1 MSGTTHVKI
10 GDWAGT
16 YASTLEDM
24 VIEYDPFLQRGRVE
38 LRRAGELADLHT
50 YPNPAHDFDYA
61 WVFSFDAW
69 REP

>member
-10 GDWAGT
+10 GDWSGT
-16 YASTLEDM
+16 YAGTLEEW
-24 VIEYDPFLQRGRVE
+24 IIRQDPFLQHGRVE
-38 LRRAGELADLHT
+38 LKRAGELAWLNSGRA
-50 YPNPAHDFDYA
+50 PDFDYP